1 MCLVCCVL
9 PVLIHLRLYWKGA
22 AQPAAV
28 APAEIDAA
36 QPLLSELEQHSV
48 DSQKKGSRWRWC
60 QQVLL
65 PILVALLGAV
75 LSGAAL
81 WFALRDLMR
90 VQSS

>member
-1 MCLVCCVL
+1 ML

-22 AQPAAV
+22 AQPATV
-28 APAEIDAA
+28 PPAEDDES
-36 QPLLSELEQHSV
+36 QPLLSGLEKHSA
-48 DSQKKGSRWRWC
+48 DQQKNGSRWQWC

-81 WFALRDLMR
+81 WFALRDLIK